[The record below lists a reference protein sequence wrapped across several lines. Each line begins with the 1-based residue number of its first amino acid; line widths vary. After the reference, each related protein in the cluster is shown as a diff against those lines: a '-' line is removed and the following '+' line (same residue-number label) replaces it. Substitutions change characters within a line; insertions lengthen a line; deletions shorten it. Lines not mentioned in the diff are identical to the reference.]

1 MALEI
6 GGSNPLTHPIHRTI
20 PLAATGVPL
29 APTGT
34 LMRPA
39 LTLRAALLAALLALA
54 LAACGDDE
62 PVETPEL
69 DAEAGAAVAARLM
82 TVGEPVGTVVESRA
96 EGIVPGLQVALN
108 PTVVATISSAVEA
121 EDERLTSIAEVAG
134 MDAAAFA
141 ALWESDRPEAFAR
154 FAAGIAA
161 SDDPA
166 ATADDLFIDVPAALP
181 VHPEGELL
189 GSVLTRR
196 TNGELAYF
204 IVYDTPGPQIE
215 AERLVSEQLDQSP
228 WQVTGGR
235 SNRDLGFFQFQNT
248 LSADISGFVWI
259 LPRTPDPD
267 EAADEAAEAE
277 SAEDS
282 ETPATSAE
290 PGPGSTV
297 IYLMQAQPAIAP
309 EDPPFEL
316 PDEGR
321 PVPEVFPAAF
331 LLEGDQTVLELFWS
345 KQPGVSGYQLTVLTP
360 GSSFEATELYRER
373 IEAQGWEIVEDQA
386 VGFATIL
393 EFASEDGR
401 LQGSISIDTFAEDDG
416 YTQITLQIQSAAGSP
431 S

>member
-20 PLAATGVPL
+20 PLAATGVPP
-29 APTGT
+29 APTGI

-62 PVETPEL
+62 PTETTEI

-82 TVGEPVGTVVESRA
+82 TVGEPLGTVVESRA
-96 EGIVPGLQVALN
+96 EGLVPGLQVALN
-108 PTVVATISSAVEA
+108 PTVVTTISSAVEA
-121 EDERLTSIAEVAG
+121 EDERLNSIAEVAG

-141 ALWESDRPEAFAR
+141 ALWESDRADAFAR
-154 FAAGIAA
+154 FAAGVAA

-166 ATADDLFIDVPAALP
+166 ATADELFIDVPTALP

-215 AERLVSEQLDQSP
+215 AERLVSEQLDQTP

-248 LSADISGFVWI
+248 LSADITGFVWI
-259 LPRTPDPD
+259 LPRTADPD
-267 EAADEAAEAE
+267 GAGEGDEA
-277 SAEDS
+277 S
-282 ETPATSAE
+282 ETPAASAE
-290 PGPGSTV
+290 PGPGSSV
-297 IYLMQAQPAIAP
+297 IYLMQSQPAIAP

-321 PVPEVFPAAF
+321 PVPDVFPAAF
-331 LLEGDQTVLELFWS
+331 LLEGEQTVLELFWS